1 MTLSVEFDNTLQQQ
15 ARYAYAESCTENGPR
30 DARTSGSL
38 ANLMRGRLVK
48 SSNMRNRHSQGETE
62 FVECL
67 HMECLRTAHPD
78 GPVPLCGKHIG
89 EIYQYATDLIALSG
103 VTDAVNE
110 AREVDADLLMK
121 HGLPI
126 LGNTFQDRAN
136 QSAMQIGF
144 SIAGMRMAQ
153 IAEWG
158 LDLTPEDR
166 RAIDAR
172 AAEDF
177 EKRDVEV
184 REIVAVDEPVVGEV
198 VYYMRFGDRVK
209 IGYSSNLARRL
220 TAIPNDELLAT
231 EPGTRAVEA
240 ARHRQFR
247 ELRLTG
253 EWFDHVEPLV
263 GHIEGL
269 RRAVA

>member
-1 MTLSVEFDNTLQQQ
+1 
-15 ARYAYAESCTENGPR
+15 
-30 DARTSGSL
+30 
-38 ANLMRGRLVK
+38 
-48 SSNMRNRHSQGETE
+48 MRNRHIQGETE

-67 HMECLRTAHPD
+67 HLECMRTAHPD
-78 GPVPLCGKHIG
+78 GPVPLCGRHIG
-89 EIYQYATDLIALSG
+89 EVYQYATDIIALSG
-103 VTDAVNE
+103 AADAVNE
-110 AREVDADLLMK
+110 ARENDAAMLMK
-121 HGLPI
+121 HGSVV

-158 LDLTPEDR
+158 IDLTPEQR
-166 RAIDAR
+166 RIIDTR

-177 EKRDVEV
+177 EQRDVKV
-184 REIVAVDEPVVGEV
+184 RQIVAVDEPAAGEM

-209 IGYSSNLARRL
+209 IGYTTNLTSRL
-220 TAIPNDELLAT
+220 KAVPNDELLAT

-253 EWFDHVEPLV
+253 EWFDHVEPLI

-269 RRAVA
+269 RKAAA